1 MVEKAIA
8 YLDKISIESLPI
20 LPAGACV
27 LSGIIADLPLTL
39 QVDRLKEEEQPESQ
53 TIALTASWVDESTM
67 AEGQPTVEENLTIAD
82 TSS

>member
-27 LSGIIADLPLTL
+27 LSGIIADLPLIL
-39 QVDRLKEEEQPESQ
+39 QVDRLSEEEQPESQ
-53 TIALTASWVDESTM
+53 TIALTESWADESTM
-67 AEGQPTVEENLTIAD
+67 AEDQRAVEEI
-82 TSS
+82 